1 MSNTDNFFEQ
11 AENHSKIK
19 LVVLKKFF
27 NSWKNKVFYN
37 HFNTINNELIVI
49 DGFAGPGEYKTGENG
64 SPLICLDSSF
74 GALQQRKNIN
84 DINNKNMKISLYFC
98 EKDKTKYECLCNIIK
113 QRGLVLF
120 KEKSSYQKYIN
131 SGKNLEV
138 GISNKNFFDFFV
150 AFTKKREK
158 NYKYNPCFAFI
169 DPFGYKD
176 ITLENIINFM
186 NSGNKTDIILNMIYE
201 HFNRFLTV
209 NNEELNK
216 THKKFLGATDEE
228 FKILQK
234 QISNIDSHER
244 MEIITNFYMNK
255 IKENNFYITKMEI
268 KKGNKIKMILFY
280 VTKNLT
286 GFNLFKEIKYNIE
299 TALEDSQQ
307 QMHLFEAK
315 KTSLSNELE
324 NFLKKNYSPCFKF
337 DKVLNDIKNHDIFFE
352 RIYRQVIQNMRKN
365 GKIETYIN
373 GKKDNRAIE
382 NTEIRFIERNR
393 HEQNKNRMDSSNME
407 SDNRLF

>member
-1 MSNTDNFFEQ
+1 
-11 AENHSKIK
+11 
-19 LVVLKKFF
+19 
-27 NSWKNKVFYN
+27 
-37 HFNTINNELIVI
+37 
-49 DGFAGPGEYKTGENG
+49 
-64 SPLICLDSSF
+64 
-74 GALQQRKNIN
+74 
-84 DINNKNMKISLYFC
+84 
-98 EKDKTKYECLCNIIK
+98 
-113 QRGLVLF
+113 
-120 KEKSSYQKYIN
+120 
-131 SGKNLEV
+131 
-138 GISNKNFFDFFV
+138 
-150 AFTKKREK
+150 
-158 NYKYNPCFAFI
+158 
-169 DPFGYKD
+169 
-176 ITLENIINFM
+176 
-186 NSGNKTDIILNMIYE
+186 MIYE

-280 VTKNLT
+280 ITKNLT